1 MIHHNNVI
9 QILLFRYIQNKDL
22 TGHNRVE
29 LTLNQNGFNVVT
41 SNQRRQSVAD
51 SADKEKAI
59 LHILFI
65 FAAIRSG
72 MKSK

>member
-1 MIHHNNVI
+1 M
-9 QILLFRYIQNKDL
+9 
-22 TGHNRVE
+22 
-29 LTLNQNGFNVVT
+29 T